1 MTNAS
6 GSVFTVTDATTVEFK
21 LHSSVSVA
29 VENWHLMCGILFTYL
44 ICFHLMLFSLSPI
57 W

>member
-29 VENWHLMCGILFTYL
+29 VENWHQMCGILFTYL